1 MVSHDKDSF
10 MRPFKKIIDM
20 KTITDQECD
29 ELNEII
35 ENVIN
40 KIENSSNESEFATVE
55 DIDFFEKDFKDL
67 FLAADKAKNNVEHLL
82 ENNDIEVDFKKL
94 NNLASI
100 LTRFTKMMNE
110 YVANI
115 VDLSDKLSTNLITII
130 RWFNEVLDSPKVGGE
145 QEDE

>member
-1 MVSHDKDSF
+1 MLFRS
-10 MRPFKKIIDM
+10 
-20 KTITDQECD
+20 
-29 ELNEII
+29 
-35 ENVIN
+35 VIN